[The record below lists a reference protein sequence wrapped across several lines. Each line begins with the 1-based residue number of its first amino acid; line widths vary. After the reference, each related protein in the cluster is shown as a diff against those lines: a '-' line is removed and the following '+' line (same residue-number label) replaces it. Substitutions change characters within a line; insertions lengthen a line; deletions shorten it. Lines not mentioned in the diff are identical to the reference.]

1 MKINQPLSQEDVNNA
16 IRKWTKNDSSSPSLL
31 ISQDDGSYHLG
42 YYAGMGNSDS
52 TPINKFEPLF
62 QKTIDQHYQSGK
74 LLVTGKS
81 FTLYPGSDVFRKLI
95 SEG

>member
-16 IRKWTKNDSSSPSLL
+16 IREWTKNDSSSPSLL

-52 TPINKFEPLF
+52 TPIEKFEPLF
-62 QKTIDQHYQSGK
+62 KKTINQLYQSGELK
-74 LLVTGKS
+74 ASGKE
-81 FTLYPGSDVFRKLI
+81 FTQYPGSDFFKKL
-95 SEG
+95 EFVE